1 MIDGSQAN
9 INFDATGKIT
19 SDLTAELK
27 TKQELG
33 EGYGMKKASAIG
45 KEWNE
50 QADAFAEFI
59 KGKTADEVKGMKVSA
74 DGLTEEEELKSSVTV
89 HVTDFIKLAEASV
102 KKAN

>member
-1 MIDGSQAN
+1 
-9 INFDATGKIT
+9 
-19 SDLTAELK
+19 
-27 TKQELG
+27 
-33 EGYGMKKASAIG
+33 MKKASAIG

-74 DGLTEEEELKSSVTV
+74 DGLTEEELKSSVTV